1 MTHPQNDHLEND
13 ICKNQEAVRRRFLR
27 ALSDL
32 GLQRVVPAT
41 SVQVSEE
48 GFTIS
53 GLSVGQLAQLT
64 NVLEDALN
72 MVDIPEQDRTPLIGG
87 LTQPERLP
95 VSFTA
100 ARVTPQAVL
109 S

>member
-1 MTHPQNDHLEND
+1 MTYPTHKPESE
-13 ICKNQEAVRRRFLR
+13 IGKNQDAVRRRFLR
-27 ALSDL
+27 ALTDL

-41 SVQVSEE
+41 SVQVTEE
-48 GFTIS
+48 GFNIN

-72 MVDIPEQDRTPLIGG
+72 MVDVPDQDQPVLVGG
-87 LTQPERLP
+87 LAQPDRLP

-100 ARVTPQAVL
+100 ARIAPHAVM